1 MCYPRLRKWTNDN
14 PWTRSINNHVMSSMF
29 SWTSSI
35 NDRLVSNILEDEA
48 WVDHFLATNKRR
60 LANAYKV
67 AVDALKHHGL
77 EFIPANAGHFIT
89 VDARSLLKER
99 NNGPSPTIEDERWLW
114 KTLLDRGVYIAAGH
128 VFHTRYP
135 GIFRVTFT
143 IEEEKLRKG
152 IAILAQVLQSAA

>member
-1 MCYPRLRKWTNDN
+1 
-14 PWTRSINNHVMSSMF
+14 MF

-35 NDRLVSNILEDEA
+35 NDRLVSNLLEDEA

-89 VDARSLLKER
+89 VDARALLKER
-99 NNGPSPTIEDERWLW
+99 NNGASPTIEDERWLW

-143 IEEEKLRKG
+143 IEEKKLRKG

>member
-1 MCYPRLRKWTNDN
+1 M
-14 PWTRSINNHVMSSMF
+14 INNHHMRCLSSMF

-48 WVDHFLATNKRR
+48 WVDRFLATNKRR
-60 LANAYKV
+60 LALAYKV
-67 AVDALKHHGL
+67 AVDELERHGL
-77 EFIPANAGHFIT
+77 NFVPANAGHFIT
-89 VDARSLLKER
+89 VDARALLEKK
-99 NNGPSPTIEDERWLW
+99 NNGAPPTIEDERWLW

-135 GIFRVTFT
+135 GVFRVTFT

-152 IAILAQVLQSAA
+152 IAILAQVLQSTA